1 MTEAERKQFNFE
13 IAERAAIREFDGGES
28 RQEADRNARIEV
40 VTDWQNRKRRTK
52 DEETRK
58 VASI

>member
-28 RQEADRNARIEV
+28 RQEADRNARSEV
-40 VTDWQNRKRRTK
+40 VTDWQNRKRSK
-52 DEETRK
+52 K
-58 VASI
+58 QVVS